1 MKNQG
6 KSDKVFSIFSILPG
20 MGDKL
25 GGKFAF
31 LLSRTCACAP
41 SNNDI
46 DFLLSQVS
54 QMGKIIPRNSGK
66 CWQEIEVFWDVLV
79 GVEVDYS
86 LCLLKY
92 VQVICSSLRY
102 SILWLGCDTC
112 DSKKA
117 KTPVMRAY
125 ACARE
130 GVIIGIFT
138 LRKTLFLMDGSLIVF
153 SLRTFT
159 ENKPLFFIKR
169 HVVFIKRTRCFS

>member
-66 CWQEIEVFWDVLV
+66 CRQEIKVF
-79 GVEVDYS
+79 
-86 LCLLKY
+86 
-92 VQVICSSLRY
+92 
-102 SILWLGCDTC
+102 
-112 DSKKA
+112 
-117 KTPVMRAY
+117 
-125 ACARE
+125 
-130 GVIIGIFT
+130 
-138 LRKTLFLMDGSLIVF
+138 
-153 SLRTFT
+153 
-159 ENKPLFFIKR
+159 
-169 HVVFIKRTRCFS
+169 